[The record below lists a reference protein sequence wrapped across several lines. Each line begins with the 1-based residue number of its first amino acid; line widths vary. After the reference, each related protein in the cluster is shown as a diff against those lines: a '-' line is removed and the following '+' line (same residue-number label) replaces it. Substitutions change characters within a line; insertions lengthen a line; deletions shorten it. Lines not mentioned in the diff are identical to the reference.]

1 VAELRLTHLPCSTS
15 RQHARLRFIPLP
27 ALLLIVLLPQLCP
40 AVTLPSLQ
48 IGLAE
53 AQSPQQVSA
62 LIEILLI
69 FTVLSMAPAI
79 LLMMTCFTRLVI
91 SFSFLRSALGTQQQP
106 PTQVLIGLA
115 LFLTVFIMTP
125 VFGKINE
132 SAVKPY
138 MAGEINAEQALQEA
152 SLPLRA
158 FMFKQT
164 REKDLQL
171 FLSLSK
177 APKPENKEEVSTAVL
192 IPAFMISELKT
203 AFTIGFVLFLPFL
216 VIDLVVAS
224 ILLSMGM
231 MMLPPV
237 MVSLP
242 FKLLLFVLVD
252 GWYLIVGSLVKS
264 FGV

>member
-1 VAELRLTHLPCSTS
+1 MTGLFLNLLPRSLARHPFRLRLI
-15 RQHARLRFIPLP
+15 Q
-27 ALLLIVLLPQLCP
+27 LLIAVVIIILPQLCA
-40 AVTLPSLQ
+40 AVTLPTLQ
-48 IGLAE
+48 IGLEE

-62 LIEILLI
+62 LIEILLV

-125 VFGKINE
+125 VFSKINDT
-132 SAVKPY
+132 AVKPY
-138 MAGEINAEQALQEA
+138 MDGEINAEQALKEA

-164 REKDLQL
+164 REKDLEL

-177 APKPENKEEVSTAVL
+177 APKPKNKDEVSTAVL

>member
-1 VAELRLTHLPCSTS
+1 MRNKPFPSWPIL
-15 RQHARLRFIPLP
+15 IG
-27 ALLLIVLLPQLCP
+27 LLAGIILLWPGESN
-40 AVTLPSLQ
+40 AVTLPTLQ
-48 IGLAE
+48 IGLGE
-53 AQSPQQVSA
+53 AQNPKQVSV
-62 LIEILLI
+62 LIEILLL

-79 LLMMTCFTRLVI
+79 LLMMTSFTRLVI
-91 SFSFLRSALGTQQQP
+91 AFSFLRQALGTQQVP
-106 PTQVLIGLA
+106 PTQVLVGLA

-125 VFGKINE
+125 VFSEVNTI
-132 SAVKPY
+132 AVKPY
-138 MAGEINAEQALQEA
+138 MAEQINAEQALQEA
-152 SLPLRA
+152 AKPVRA

-164 REKDLQL
+164 REKDLEL

-177 APKPENKEEVSTAVL
+177 APKPKNKDEVATAIL
-192 IPAFMISELKT
+192 IPSFMISELKT

-216 VIDLVVAS
+216 IIDMVVAS